1 MSHDHLENICTGCFA
16 CEVND
21 GGMCPRCGFCAPSE
35 QNPSH
40 LAQRSVLAGKYLSG
54 RLLSENAS
62 TLTYLALEIATGS
75 LVWMEEYFPADL
87 ARRTDELTVSAA
99 ALQDAPFAC
108 GRDLFFATAQQA
120 VSMNSKTEL
129 AQVMDC
135 FLENGTAYAVLKP
148 IQATALKDAP
158 PTQKRAV
165 EALTAMEAVFCSVA
179 TAHERGFAHGHIDP
193 ASLLL
198 LPNGNI
204 SLSGCFT
211 VCPPAAQS
219 CHAYYSASFALCA
232 ASDTNG
238 LLIALYAL
246 LTGFF
251 PADAIKAHNGSLPS
265 PRALGSDINASQ
277 ETVLIDALSG
287 NHARSSGELYQAL
300 YSATRRPASNEK
312 ISEPAQV
319 YAVSQKHPPKKP
331 AKRRLSGGRIAVLCG
346 ALVLILAAGA
356 LIALLSG
363 AFGSLPSE
371 AALTP
376 SPSQNIPLDSA
387 APSPSAST
395 TASASPDAEVA
406 ASPSASPD
414 ASASPEASV
423 SPDASASPMPIP
435 EMPSATPVPSGTIKL
450 ADPSLFFGEEAVQT
464 VSTDTVLFTFKSVEA
479 YQAEN
484 YFAVLRALNY
494 DAKPASLDHVL
505 PFTVAS
511 GGVKFTFA
519 MNPNGGLNMTAPEG
533 TVFAYENVPVSAA
546 YLDQNGITA
555 AQYFSLAAYR
565 RSTAVNYAG
574 NSPSNY
580 ANGAR
585 AASQNNIIY
594 ICDTFG
600 QTGIY
605 ALDPASGE
613 TVRISAEPKAASDLG
628 VAGDFIYY
636 CVYGAKSRVYRLKT
650 DGSAAPELLMENAE
664 NLRVYGDRLFYTD
677 TLSGAL
683 MRANLTG
690 QNAET
695 VLEKAGKYINIANN
709 RLYCSNPNGK
719 RGIYSF
725 ALNGGNEQKL
735 SDANCNG
742 IAVYG
747 EMLYYISGS
756 SAGRQVYAISTE
768 GGEAKLLSRV
778 SAKGIS
784 ANHESVF
791 FTGTADEALYRFD
804 RLNGKVKTF
813 ASEGHA
819 LLTLPTTPGY
829 LLYYTGEYDKPRLY
843 NTETGKTA
851 RPDFS

>member
-16 CEVND
+16 CEAND
-21 GGMCPRCGFCAPSE
+21 GGMCPRCGFCASSE
-35 QNPSH
+35 RNPKH

-54 RLLSENAS
+54 KLLSENAS
-62 TLTYLALEIATGS
+62 TLMYLALEIATGN

-87 ARRTDELTVSAA
+87 ARRTDGLTVSAA
-99 ALQDAPFAC
+99 LQDASFAC
-108 GRDLFFATAQQA
+108 GRDLFFSSARQA
-120 VSMNSKTEL
+120 VSMTPKNEL

-148 IQATALKDAP
+148 VQATPLKDALP
-158 PTQKRAV
+158 MQKRAA
-165 EALTAMEAVFCSVA
+165 ESLAAMDAVFCSVA
-179 TAHERGFAHGHIDP
+179 IAHERGLAHGHIDP

-198 LPNGNI
+198 LPDGTF
-204 SLSGCFT
+204 SLNGCFT
-211 VCPPAAQS
+211 LCPPATQS
-219 CHAYYSASFALCA
+219 CHAFYGTSFALCA
-232 ASDTNG
+232 ASDANG
-238 LLIALYAL
+238 LLIALYTL
-246 LTGFF
+246 LTGVF
-251 PADAIKAHNGSLPS
+251 PSDAIKAHNGTLP
-265 PRALGSDINASQ
+265 PLRVLGSDISASQ
-277 ETVLIDALSG
+277 EAVLMEALSG
-287 NHARSSGELYQAL
+287 NRTCSSGELYQAL
-300 YSATRRPASNEK
+300 YGAGCTSASKKKAAA
-312 ISEPAQV
+312 PAQV
-319 YAVSQKHPPKKP
+319 HAVPKKHPPKKP
-331 AKRRLSGGRIAVLCG
+331 GKRRISGGRIAVLCG

-363 AFGSLPSE
+363 AFGSLPSD

-376 SPSQNIPLDSA
+376 SPSQSTPLGST
-387 APSPSAST
+387 PSPSVSA
-395 TASASPDAEVA
+395 TAEASPDAAVA

-423 SPDASASPMPIP
+423 SPEASASPMPLPEIP
-435 EMPSATPVPSGTIKL
+435 SVTPVPSGAIKL
-450 ADPSLFFGEEAVQT
+450 ADPSLFFGEEAIEA
-464 VSTDTVLFTFKSVEA
+464 VSADTVLFTFKSVEA

-494 DAKPASLDHVL
+494 DAKSASLEQVL

-511 GGVKFTFA
+511 GGVKLTFA

-555 AQYFSLAAYR
+555 AQYFSLAAHR

-580 ANGAR
+580 SNGAR
-585 AASQNNIIY
+585 AASQNNILY
-594 ICDTFG
+594 ICDAFG

-650 DGSAAPELLMENAE
+650 DGSTAPELLMENAE

-683 MRANLTG
+683 MRTNLTG

-695 VLEKAGKYINIANN
+695 VLEKAGKFINIANN
-709 RLYCSNPNGK
+709 RLYCANPNGK

-725 ALNGGNEQKL
+725 ALNGGDERKL

-756 SAGRQVYAISTE
+756 SDGRQVYVISVN

-778 SAKGIS
+778 SAKGIAS
-784 ANHESVF
+784 NHESVF
-791 FTGTADEALYRFD
+791 FTGTTDETLYRLD
-804 RLNGKVKTF
+804 RLSGKVKTF